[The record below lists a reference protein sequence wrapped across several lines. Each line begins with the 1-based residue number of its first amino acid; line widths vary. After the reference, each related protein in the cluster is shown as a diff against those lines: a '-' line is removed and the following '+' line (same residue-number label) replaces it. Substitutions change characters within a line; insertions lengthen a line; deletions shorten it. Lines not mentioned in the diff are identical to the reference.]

1 MKSFSEAL
9 NEGRLS
15 IGNMNF
21 TILPINDNKG
31 LAITF
36 IPDGKTLDKF
46 SKNEQVDAVQQV
58 LIKKLPFL
66 ADAFIF
72 ESGNGA
78 AGLVFRLDKYSL
90 IEKIE
95 NSLK

>member
-9 NEGRLS
+9 NEGRLA

-21 TILPINDNKG
+21 TIVPINDSKG
-31 LAITF
+31 LAVSF
-36 IPDGKTLDKF
+36 IPDGKTLDM
-46 SKNEQVDAVQQV
+46 STKNEQVDAIQKV

-66 ADAFIF
+66 ADALIF
-72 ESGNGA
+72 EIGNDS

-95 NSLK
+95 KSLK